1 MQEIQVG
8 DDYLRQEVE
17 TAAILTM
24 KEPIILQVLA
34 DGVVVLLRPHHKQI
48 GAALEIYLDTW
59 DPQQQSQQDRIDDI
73 ALQFEEERMKA
84 EQLVEIV

>member
-24 KEPIILQVLA
+24 KEPIVLQVLA
-34 DGVVVLLRPHHKQI
+34 DGVVVLLRPHQKQI

-59 DPQQQSQQDRIDDI
+59 DPQYQSQQDRIDDI
-73 ALQFEEERMKA
+73 ALQFEKERMQA